1 MLIERAEFLSRQAS
15 GLQSFNFKPDRLNL
29 LSTDED
35 QKKSC
40 LFSSISFVLWGKG
53 AQDAEAAAGSLERGT
68 IELETDGKKVTLIR
82 DFNSNQLE
90 LKADESLKAAV
101 PADLFS
107 GVSKDIYQSLFLV
120 GQDEGSSSRFVD
132 RGTLLSFLGQFADV
146 SENSLNI
153 EKSVKLVEE
162 KLDRYPFH
170 GKTYRVVDL
179 VVGLTRGK
187 TVLEERLVNLERE
200 RKDSCGHIAELDQLE
215 KDLAKARRTQKREE
229 YFQLCLETADLDAR
243 IMKVQQ
249 RLLHEAELK
258 AELAELADL
267 ADFPINSLRKVQ
279 ELWTMRQA
287 RISDRDRLSEE
298 IAASRKELEFIE
310 EACAKDTVGLEQF
323 LIEDAQQLYG
333 LATVHS
339 SAQQEIVQLR
349 SDRTQE
355 MRRLKD
361 EGVDFDSISLVRKF
375 ILSLDP
381 PDLEE
386 ANRLAYEAKR
396 KKDKLANLVALS
408 ENTSNQLKVVSEEIA
423 LFSGK
428 SRRVKDVLFVLTV
441 VSALLVTL
449 VFLIPWQAAN
459 EMVPLVKG
467 IFLASFGLS
476 LAALLLL
483 PRVHAGMCRD
493 FEAKVDGL
501 VEKQNKFGADELAMS
516 DTIAFVQDN
525 AERIAKQYG
534 LSSTGDLFKK
544 LQVYRSISARLK
556 QLDVLDHMLSTREK
570 QLASLNAEAMTYFE
584 KIDRKLIQVT
594 PAAVT
599 GLASEILRHKESL
612 RELEHSSVLH
622 NHRIAERR
630 FLEGEILD
638 LDGVLRDHFRKARL
652 LEPEKLESAFAEFE
666 QKAQL
671 FGKQE
676 KLALELQSLEKS
688 SSAEILEQDLSTL
701 LHKLQHRRTDAW
713 TSMQDLIA
721 RYPEILTET
730 IEDSEIG
737 RLSQRADVGMRL
749 VAGIAILAIVVRG
762 ALVEIGV
769 DALGGMGIV
778 AVNAGP

>member
-1 MLIERAEFLSRQAS
+1 
-15 GLQSFNFKPDRLNL
+15 
-29 LSTDED
+29 
-35 QKKSC
+35 
-40 LFSSISFVLWGKG
+40 
-53 AQDAEAAAGSLERGT
+53 
-68 IELETDGKKVTLIR
+68 
-82 DFNSNQLE
+82 
-90 LKADESLKAAV
+90 
-101 PADLFS
+101 
-107 GVSKDIYQSLFLV
+107 
-120 GQDEGSSSRFVD
+120 
-132 RGTLLSFLGQFADV
+132 
-146 SENSLNI
+146 
-153 EKSVKLVEE
+153 
-162 KLDRYPFH
+162 
-170 GKTYRVVDL
+170 
-179 VVGLTRGK
+179 
-187 TVLEERLVNLERE
+187 
-200 RKDSCGHIAELDQLE
+200 
-215 KDLAKARRTQKREE
+215 
-229 YFQLCLETADLDAR
+229 
-243 IMKVQQ
+243 
-249 RLLHEAELK
+249 
-258 AELAELADL
+258 
-267 ADFPINSLRKVQ
+267 
-279 ELWTMRQA
+279 
-287 RISDRDRLSEE
+287 
-298 IAASRKELEFIE
+298 
-310 EACAKDTVGLEQF
+310 
-323 LIEDAQQLYG
+323 
-333 LATVHS
+333 
-339 SAQQEIVQLR
+339 
-349 SDRTQE
+349 
-355 MRRLKD
+355 
-361 EGVDFDSISLVRKF
+361 
-375 ILSLDP
+375 
-381 PDLEE
+381 
-386 ANRLAYEAKR
+386 
-396 KKDKLANLVALS
+396 
-408 ENTSNQLKVVSEEIA
+408 
-423 LFSGK
+423 
-428 SRRVKDVLFVLTV
+428 
-441 VSALLVTL
+441 
-449 VFLIPWQAAN
+449 
-459 EMVPLVKG
+459 MVPLVKG

-652 LEPEKLESAFAEFE
+652 LEPEKLESAFAESE

-737 RLSQRADVGMRL
+737 RLSQGEAQTFQEELRQKQARVDSLRL
-749 VAGIAILAIVVRG
+749 IIRSTARNFDEFHPKTQYELEILERDLDRIKHNQSALIMASDCLKQVAKESKRTWSQELAEISEDMLKDAGLEICKIEWDDNMEMTVRVDCLAEPVHEKDLSSKVPRGLVKQINWVTRLILCLYIARRLPLPVVLDEPFCDLDDKRFAGCMNLLVRKILPCCQLIVLTCQQVRHQWFVDRLS
-762 ALVEIGV
+762 ALEKEQI
-769 DALGGMGIV
+769 LFI
-778 AVNAGP
+778 